1 MLSSEA
7 GDVVELYD
15 TEEVFDP
22 TRNRP
27 GKALAHKPNG
37 DCVYLGARGCTIHS
51 WRPSLCRA
59 FDCRLYYL
67 QELAKPRSERRRQQE
82 TRFKAKELFEIGR
95 ALNAAHPVKPD

>member
-37 DCVYLGARGCTIHS
+37 DCVYLGTRGCTIHS

-59 FDCRLYYL
+59 FDCRLYYFRNWPSRD
-67 QELAKPRSERRRQQE
+67 ASGAASRKTGSRPRSCSKSAARS
-82 TRFKAKELFEIGR
+82 TRHIR
-95 ALNAAHPVKPD
+95 

>member
-37 DCVYLGARGCTIHS
+37 DCVYLGARGLHD
-51 WRPSLCRA
+51 PFLA
-59 FDCRLYYL
+59 AEPLPRLRLPALLL

-95 ALNAAHPVKPD
+95 ALNAAYPVKPD